1 MARFAFVMVALLAAL
16 PLIAATAARG
26 ERPLPALAGKKHFIR
41 CVACHSVSAASRP
54 MTGPHLE
61 GIVGRK
67 AASVEGF
74 HYTKILRTQTFLW
87 DEQRLDRWLKAP
99 QADFAGLCLPFTG
112 LAKPE
117 DRAALIAYLKNPAPQ
132 NGDHKLTSA
141 TPPSGSEKDR

>member
-1 MARFAFVMVALLAAL
+1 MIRFAFVMIALLAAL
-16 PLIAATAARG
+16 PLFAGAAATV
-26 ERPLPALAGKKHFIR
+26 ERPVPAQAGKKHFIR

-54 MTGPHLE
+54 TTGPHLQ

-67 AASVEGF
+67 AGSVEGF
-74 HYTKILRTQTFLW
+74 HYTTLRAQTFLW

-99 QADFAGLCLPFTG
+99 QADFPGLCLPFTG

-132 NGDHKLTSA
+132 NGHHKLTSLTRSSA
-141 TPPSGSEKDR
+141 IEKDR